1 MVPCREVF
9 RHLPR
14 VNSLFHLCLVLTLA
28 WFLTGTGSPSQAE
41 VPSEPSWPEIPQVSE
56 TAGAPQFLMVKQNSS
71 GSSRYP
77 IIVRDLRTWSTA
89 DGTRLVLDLNH
100 TAAFTETHLR
110 NPDRVVIDITN
121 AILGK
126 SSRQRVS
133 GGTIPQSFH
142 ITQSRPRVVTITLT
156 RTQGTKYKAFS
167 LDNPDRLVID
177 IYHKAKDQIRQI
189 GETASAS
196 PSASPSRST
205 SASAAAAPQKRAYFC
220 TFPCYGDGGTN
231 QCGENAVCQF
241 DSSFQAYGC
250 VPNSCISNLPAGC
263 SL

>member
-1 MVPCREVF
+1 M
-9 RHLPR
+9 
-14 VNSLFHLCLVLTLA
+14 NSLFHLCLVLTLA

-89 DGTRLVLDLNH
+89 EGTRLVLDLNR
-100 TAAFTETHLR
+100 TASFTETHLK

-142 ITQSRPRVVTITLT
+142 ITQSRPRVVTITLA

-177 IYHKAKDQIRQI
+177 IYQKAKDQIRQI
-189 GETASAS
+189 GDTASTS
-196 PSASPSRST
+196 PSAPSV
-205 SASAAAAPQKRAYFC
+205 A
-220 TFPCYGDGGTN
+220 
-231 QCGENAVCQF
+231 
-241 DSSFQAYGC
+241 
-250 VPNSCISNLPAGC
+250 L
-263 SL
+263 